1 MPSFLF
7 LNICILFIYFLFSVE
22 LTEVSFR
29 YSPFKKGFLGVPL
42 KSLCIDFVKNLHW
55 WTLETHPDSILCY
68 TCIRY
73 LDTPFIF
80 LLISYL
86 ISYQLR

>member
-42 KSLCIDFVKNLHW
+42 KSLCIDFVKNLH
-55 WTLETHPDSILCY
+55 
-68 TCIRY
+68 
-73 LDTPFIF
+73 
-80 LLISYL
+80 
-86 ISYQLR
+86 